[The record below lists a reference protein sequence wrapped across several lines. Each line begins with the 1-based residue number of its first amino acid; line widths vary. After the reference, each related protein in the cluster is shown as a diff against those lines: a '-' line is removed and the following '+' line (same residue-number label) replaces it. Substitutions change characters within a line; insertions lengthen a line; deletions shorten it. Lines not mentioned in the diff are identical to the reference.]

1 MHQDL
6 PVRDFTDAATIRL
19 ISTAYI
25 EEPAMAPLVDTPE
38 ELDFLAEIEALTSAR
53 QTGELPVPDGIHPLE
68 LQNERHGYGW
78 TYVNAA
84 FCYTRAD
91 GGRFNGPERGA
102 WYAAYGE
109 DAARTTQ
116 AEVAFHLTRE
126 LEATG
131 CFQNITAY
139 RELLAGFTTRFH
151 DLSGLEGE
159 VCLGPDPATA
169 YPAGQSLAR
178 SILAAGGHGV
188 LYPSARKSG
197 GRCLAAFRPNLVQ
210 NIRQGETWVF
220 EWSGSR
226 ESVISQR

>member
-1 MHQDL
+1 MPQDL

-25 EEPAMAPLVDTPE
+25 DEPAMAPLADTAGD
-38 ELDFLAEIEALTSAR
+38 LDFLAEIEALTSAR

-91 GGRFNGPERGA
+91 GSRFNGPERGA

-109 DAARTTQ
+109 DAAATTQ
-116 AEVAFHLTRE
+116 AEVTFHLTRE

-131 CFQNITAY
+131 CFENITSY

-151 DLSGLEGE
+151 DLSGLAGTA
-159 VCLGPDPATA
+159 CLGPDPARA
-169 YPAGQSLAR
+169 YPAGQALAR
-178 SILAAGGHGV
+178 EIFATGGNGV
-188 LYPSARKSG
+188 LYPSVRKPAG
-197 GRCLAAFRPNLVQ
+197 QCLAAFRPNLVQ
-210 NIRQGETWVF
+210 NIRQGRTWVF
-220 EWSGSR
+220 EWQGAP
-226 ESVISQR
+226 EPVISER